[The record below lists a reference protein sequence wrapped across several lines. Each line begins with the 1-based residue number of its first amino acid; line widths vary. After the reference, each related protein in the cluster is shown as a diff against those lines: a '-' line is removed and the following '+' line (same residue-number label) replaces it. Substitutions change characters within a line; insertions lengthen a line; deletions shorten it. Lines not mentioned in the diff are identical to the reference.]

1 VTADTVTTN
10 EPIVSGG
17 LRTVR
22 FFNGR
27 LLTGEDL
34 TREQEANGLARLRL
48 GRALGSGVAYGLEV
62 SASPATSRPRPIV
75 HVEAGA
81 AVNGE
86 GRVLELPAA
95 TELAL
100 TQERVDGGGSEL
112 LFRDCTPF
120 QPATY
125 SAGAG
130 AYLLTIAPAS
140 RNEGRARVSGLGN
153 EQAACN
159 VAFSVEGV
167 QFHLLQIALPP
178 GLLDDDDRLR
188 NRLAHLLLGT
198 GDARRKA
205 FERNP
210 LGPRHDTYGLLDDLR
225 AAGCLDARQVP
236 LAVLAW
242 NAAAGIRFVDLW
254 AVRRRIVAPA
264 CERLLPTL
272 TGDRRRAEAEA
283 VFAQFQAQI
292 DDMLAA
298 GAPLGGVTAAE
309 RFTFL
314 PPVGVVPI
322 AGPGS
327 PGGFDADEFF
337 GAQGSDDLATTNATL
352 LRALVQESLDHDP
365 IEVGGGERV
374 QRYVIWEN
382 EQAVAAGQVS
392 RRVLVFARRTMP
404 YRGIARYGRARFG
417 VSRFAPSV
425 I

>member
-1 VTADTVTTN
+1 MSADVVTTDQ
-10 EPIVSGG
+10 PIVTGG

-48 GRALGSGVAYGLEV
+48 GRVLGAGVAHGLDV
-62 SASPATSRPRPIV
+62 SPAAATSNPRPVV

-81 AVNGE
+81 AVNAR
-86 GRVLELPAA
+86 GRVLELSSA
-95 TELAL
+95 TDLAL
-100 TQERVDGGGSEL
+100 THERLDGTGEDV
-112 LFRDCTPF
+112 LFHDCTPF

-140 RNEGRARVSGLGN
+140 RNEGRAKVTGLGN

-167 QFHLLQIALPP
+167 QFHLLQIALPSDVL
-178 GLLDDDDRLR
+178 GAGDRLR

-198 GDARRKA
+198 ADARRAA

-210 LGPRHDTYGLLDDLR
+210 LGPRHETYGLLDDLR
-225 AAGCLDARQVP
+225 SAGCLDDEQVP
-236 LAVLAW
+236 LAVLVW
-242 NAAAGIRFVDLW
+242 TAAAGIRFVDLW
-254 AVRRRIVAPA
+254 AVRRRIAAPA
-264 CERLLPTL
+264 ADRLLPTL

-283 VFAQFQAQI
+283 TFLQFQGQI
-292 DDMLAA
+292 DDALAS
-298 GAPLGGVTAAE
+298 GPPLGAIAAADL
-309 RFTFL
+309 FTFL
-314 PPVGVVPI
+314 PPVGIVPI
-322 AGPGS
+322 SGPGS
-327 PGGFDADEFF
+327 PAGFDPDGFL
-337 GAQGSDDLATTNATL
+337 GAQGSEDLATTDAAL
-352 LRALVQESLDHDP
+352 LRALVQESFDHDP

-374 QRYVIWEN
+374 QRYVLWEN
-382 EQAVAAGQVS
+382 EQAVAAGTVS
-392 RRVLVFARRTMP
+392 RRVLVFARRTLP
-404 YRGIARYGRARFG
+404 HRGIARYGRARFG